1 MVGAAVMAEKEAD
14 VDLGLAGK
22 VALVTASSK
31 GLGRASALALSQ
43 EGAKVVLCARD
54 EAALAEAA
62 AAMPGEALA
71 VAADVTDPATPQR
84 LVGAAV
90 DTFGALDVLVANAG
104 GPPPARALEV
114 DDERLQ
120 AALQANL
127 LTSIRLVQAALP
139 PMRAA
144 GWGRICL
151 ITSKSVKEPIPTLA
165 LSNTARTGLWAWAKT
180 AAADLFAEHI
190 TLNLACPG
198 THDTERARETGSVGG
213 GPVGDPADFGRVV
226 CFLCSEPAKFV
237 SGTALL
243 VDGATTRGLL

>member
-1 MVGAAVMAEKEAD
+1 ME
-14 VDLGLAGK
+14 LGLEGR

-54 EAALAEAA
+54 ERALAEAA

-71 VAADVTDPATPQR
+71 VAADVSDPATPRR
-84 LVGAAV
+84 LVDAAV
-90 DTFGALDVLVANAG
+90 ERFGGLHVLVANNG

-114 DDERLQ
+114 DDTAVL
-120 AALQANL
+120 AAVQANL
-127 LTSIRLVQAALP
+127 LASIRLVQAAVA

-151 ITSKSVKEPIPTLA
+151 ITSKSVKQPIPTLA
-165 LSNTARTGLWAWAKT
+165 LSNTARTGLWGWAKT
-180 AAADLFAEHI
+180 AAADLFAEGI

-198 THDTERARETGSVGG
+198 THDTERARQTGGSGG
-213 GPVGDPADFGRVV
+213 GPLGDPGDFGKVV
-226 CFLCSEPAKFV
+226 CFLCSEPAGFV
-237 SGTALL
+237 SGTAVG
-243 VDGATTRGLL
+243 VDGGATVGLL

>member
-1 MVGAAVMAEKEAD
+1 VSEEVE
-14 VDLGLAGK
+14 VDLGLEGR

-31 GLGRASALALSQ
+31 GLGRATALALSQ

-54 EAALAEAA
+54 RQELDEAA

-71 VAADVTDPATPQR
+71 VAADVTDPATPRR
-84 LVGAAV
+84 LV
-90 DTFGALDVLVANAG
+90 DRCLDRFGGLDVLVANAG
-104 GPPPARALEV
+104 GPPPGRALEV
-114 DDERLQ
+114 DDQALL

-127 LTSIRLVQAALP
+127 LTSVRLVRAALP

-165 LSNTARTGLWAWAKT
+165 LSNTARTGLWGWAKT
-180 AAADLFAEHI
+180 AAADLFTDGI

-198 THDTERARETGSVGG
+198 PHDTERARETGSTRD
-213 GPVGDPADFGRVV
+213 GPVGDPADFGKVV
-226 CFLCSEPAKFV
+226 CFLCSEPAGFV
-237 SGTALL
+237 SGAALG